1 MINGE
6 PEDELRRLVIAF
18 YPADGEM
25 AAFEAWTPRIR
36 MSFHPNGPTQVS
48 PKQQGRVMPWR
59 QKRKGIVVWV
69 WVAALNSGSY
79 TQQRPHGGQILRE
92 EALEKSRHGHLGC
105 GALFP

>member
-48 PKQQGRVMPWR
+48 PKQQGRQGGSCPGV
-59 QKRKGIVVWV
+59 KSGK
-69 WVAALNSGSY
+69 ALLCGYGS
-79 TQQRPHGGQILRE
+79 QP
-92 EALEKSRHGHLGC
+92 
-105 GALFP
+105 